1 MTFVCGGFW
10 LAVLF
15 QFLYYR
21 FLHPSHHVRLS
32 TKQNI
37 SSFVR
42 IRPLPRSERIKRTKS
57 CEEIIVHNDRQ
68 NSNDINNDS
77 YETTSLHFD
86 TSIDERWHNRF
97 AKENRQ
103 KLISQQQAID
113 QKVKLNRA
121 QKQLEDAMKRRNK
134 SAQGFLTKISTT
146 FRKPTTVQTSL
157 VKQSSEIQSLH
168 DDNHQRLT
176 KTSDQD
182 LEEEDSDKSSLAHK
196 SDKRTSQHQR
206 QSKMYN
212 INEDTHLEDNP
223 NSTALHT
230 NNTTVEGGDEMI
242 LTAAKLA
249 SHIIP
254 ASSSVASNN

>member
-21 FLHPSHHVRLS
+21 FLHPSDHVRLS

-37 SSFVR
+37 SSFVG
-42 IRPLPRSERIKRTKS
+42 IRSLPRTERIKKTKS

-77 YETTSLHFD
+77 YETTSLQLD

-121 QKQLEDAMKRRNK
+121 QKQLEDALKRRNK
-134 SAQGFLTKISTT
+134 STQGFLTKLSTT
-146 FRKPTTVQTSL
+146 FRKPTTVKTSL
-157 VKQSSEIQSLH
+157 VNESPEIQLSH
-168 DDNHQRLT
+168 VDNHQRNVSLT

-182 LEEEDSDKSSLAHK
+182 LEEEDLDK
-196 SDKRTSQHQR
+196 SDKRTSQRQQ